1 MSNVI
6 QARLDTD
13 TNALR
18 QELKERLGW
27 TDARI
32 VREGIKVLASITP
45 KNGKRKLSGIGKY
58 EAGISDLS
66 TNSKYMEGFGE

>member
-6 QARLDTD
+6 QARLDADTD
-13 TNALR
+13 AIR
-18 QELKERLGW
+18 QDLKKRLGW

-45 KNGKRKLSGIGKY
+45 KSGKRKLAGIGKY
-58 EAGISDLS
+58 DTGISDLS
-66 TNSKYMEGFGE
+66 TNPKHLEGFGE